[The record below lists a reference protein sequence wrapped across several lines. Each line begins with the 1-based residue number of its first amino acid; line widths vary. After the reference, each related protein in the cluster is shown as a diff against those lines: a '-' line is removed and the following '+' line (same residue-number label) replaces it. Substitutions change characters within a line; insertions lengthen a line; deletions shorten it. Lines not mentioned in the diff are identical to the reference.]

1 MSRVSKAIGPAILAF
16 ITYIIF
22 SGSVSTYDLVTG
34 VLVSVV
40 VGTLVAN
47 LTVKNPVKM
56 AQVWRL
62 GWLIIYAIRYFLVD
76 EVKAHLDVIY
86 RILSPSM
93 PIKPGIVK
101 VPYEVETDYAMTTVA
116 NSITNTPGTVV
127 VDVDP
132 ECKCYFV
139 HWINVRT
146 TVPEESRRH
155 ISEVFEKYA
164 KKVFD

>member
-1 MSRVSKAIGPAILAF
+1 MNRLAKAVGPAILAF
-16 ITYIIF
+16 VTYIIF

-34 VLVSVV
+34 VAVSII
-40 VGTLVAN
+40 VGVLVAN
-47 LTVKNPVKM
+47 LAVSKPGKF

-62 GWLIIYAIRYFLVD
+62 GWLMAYALRYFLID
-76 EVKAHLDVIY
+76 EVKAHIDVIY
-86 RILSPSM
+86 RILHPSM

-132 ECKCYFV
+132 ECKCFFV
-139 HWINVRT
+139 HWIDVKT
-146 TVPEESRRH
+146 TEPEESRKH
-155 ISEVFEKYA
+155 ISEVFERFA